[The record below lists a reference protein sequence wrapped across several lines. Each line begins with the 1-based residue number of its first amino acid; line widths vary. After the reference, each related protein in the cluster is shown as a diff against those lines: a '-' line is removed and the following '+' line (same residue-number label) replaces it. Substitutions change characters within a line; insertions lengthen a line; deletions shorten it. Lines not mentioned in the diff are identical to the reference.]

1 MSKVYLVSYIQC
13 WNDQAM
19 DKQFQLFNTRE
30 DAIKYKN
37 ELKDAIIE
45 DLLNYYEA
53 KDYDDLFNNWC
64 EETCDYECC
73 WGYLN
78 EDCTHEVDIEVD
90 ELDIFSWKE
99 M

>member
-1 MSKVYLVSYIQC
+1 MSKVYLVSHIQC

-30 DAIKYKN
+30 DAIRYKN

-45 DLLNYYEA
+45 DLLDYYEA
-53 KDYDDLFNNWC
+53 KDYDDLFGNWC
-64 EETCDYECC
+64 EETHDYDFC
-73 WGYLN
+73 WGYL
-78 EDCTHEVDIEVD
+78 DADGTHEVEIEVT
-90 ELDIFSWKE
+90 ELDILSWKE

>member
-1 MSKVYLVSYIQC
+1 MSKVYLVSHVKC

-19 DKQFQLFNTRE
+19 VKNFQLFNTRE
-30 DAIKYKN
+30 DAIRYKN

-45 DLLNYYEA
+45 DLLDYYEA

-78 EDCTHEVDIEVD
+78 EDGSHEVEIEVD
-90 ELDIFSWKE
+90 ELDILSWKE